1 MTPRLDH
8 DLIRLRDLRLKRE
21 ERALEKVAQAQD
33 AVRKAENVVSDTKN
47 ALNTH
52 IKRAQMR
59 EREITAGIIG
69 RTLRQQAL
77 ARMRLEFDVFA
88 QKQSELRKLLD
99 LARMVLQTREN
110 DLDNARQIYKKFR
123 LETEKLRLLLEQRKT
138 KSDRRQVAVTEAMD
152 EDQFALKR
160 RDRREIST

>member
-52 IKRAQMR
+52 IKRAQKR

-77 ARMRLEFDVFA
+77 TRMRLEFDVFA